1 MTKKQKIIVGG
12 LTLISVFAAFAYIQI
27 KKSMNYAYRFSRF
40 KANTV
45 NLNKIN
51 FDLYFFL
58 KNPSKITYTIKS
70 ITTDVYID
78 KILLTKIVNFNPQKI
93 LPNAETEIGVN
104 VNLNTLELLEKLKL
118 NWSDLILNWEKLDQY
133 MVTMDM
139 KFKIG
144 YRGIFT
150 ITVPYTEKFKLS
162 SLKPTKK

>member
-58 KNPSKITYTIKS
+58 KNPSKITY
-70 ITTDVYID
+70 
-78 KILLTKIVNFNPQKI
+78 KIVNFNPQKI